1 MSKLFMYGTE
11 HQELEQLMML
21 VPNFLPRRNGVI
33 VVQRIR
39 NEPEFLQ
46 HGRCSKRITDYC
58 GSKPGTSMSKQIAT
72 GDISYVEILGKCF
85 KNSESYP
92 LEKRITDLNRTHN
105 GEFFL
110 SPIHESRFNT
120 VCRLQ
125 NEPIESRAT
134 TYLATLFLLTA
145 DDKLW
150 YAAKDHV
157 YLDSFDFKRMNLNG
171 INTDGYALY
180 QMAKTLQRGQEY
192 IKLNEISD
200 KHLIGD
206 RAFKAIIHSVLIT
219 KYGAAVLQMKS

>member
-1 MSKLFMYGTE
+1 M
-11 HQELEQLMML
+11 
-21 VPNFLPRRNGVI
+21 I

-39 NEPEFLQ
+39 NEPEFLK
-46 HGRCSKRITDYC
+46 HGKCRKQITDYC
-58 GSKPGTSMSKQIAT
+58 GSKSSRSMTKQIAN
-72 GDISYVEILGKCF
+72 GDISYEEILASCF
-85 KNSESYP
+85 EESDSYP
-92 LEKRITDLNRTHN
+92 LKRRLTDLYKDHN
-105 GEFFL
+105 GKFFQ

-120 VCRLQ
+120 VCRFQ

-134 TYLATLFLLTA
+134 VYLATLFLLTA

-150 YAAKDHV
+150 CAAKDHV
-157 YLDSFDFKRMNLNG
+157 YLDSFDFKRMHLNG

>member
-1 MSKLFMYGTE
+1 MSKLFMYGSDL
-11 HQELEQLMML
+11 QELEQLMML
-21 VPNFLPRRNGVI
+21 VPNFLPRRSGVI
-33 VVQRIR
+33 VVQRIK
-39 NEPEFLQ
+39 NEPKFLQ
-46 HGRCSKRITDYC
+46 HGKCRKRITDYC
-58 GSKPGTSMSKQIAT
+58 GTNTSNSLLKQIAV
-72 GDISYVEILGKCF
+72 GKISYEEILGICF
-85 KNSESYP
+85 EKSDSYQ
-92 LEKRITDLNRTHN
+92 LNKRISDLIRNHD
-105 GEFFL
+105 GELFL
-110 SPIHESRFNT
+110 DPIHESRFNT

-125 NEPIESRAT
+125 NEPIERRAT

-150 YAAKDHV
+150 YAAKDNV
-157 YLDSFDFKRMNLNG
+157 YIDNFDFKRMNLNG

>member
-1 MSKLFMYGTE
+1 MYGSE
-11 HQELEQLMML
+11 LQELEQLMML
-21 VPNFLPRRNGVI
+21 VPNFLPRRSGVI

-46 HGRCSKRITDYC
+46 HGNCRKRITDYC
-58 GSKPGTSMSKQIAT
+58 ATNKSYTMSEQITA
-72 GDISYVEILGKCF
+72 GDISYEELLARCF
-85 KNSESYP
+85 ENSDSYSLKKRLADLIRKN
-92 LEKRITDLNRTHN
+92 D

-110 SPIHESRFNT
+110 NPIHESRFNT
-120 VCRLQ
+120 ICRFQ
-125 NEPIESRAT
+125 NQPIESRTT

-150 YAAKDHV
+150 CAAKDYV
-157 YLDSFDFKRMNLNG
+157 YLDSFDFKRMHLNG
-171 INTDGYALY
+171 INTDGYALF

-219 KYGAAVLQMKS
+219 KYGAVVLQMKS

>member
-1 MSKLFMYGTE
+1 MSKLFMYGSE
-11 HQELEQLMML
+11 FQELEQLMML
-21 VPNFLPRRNGVI
+21 VPNFLPRRSGVI

-39 NEPEFLQ
+39 NEPEDLQ
-46 HGRCSKRITDYC
+46 YGKGRKRITDYC
-58 GSKPGTSMSKQIAT
+58 VSKPSSSISRQITA
-72 GDISYVEILGKCF
+72 GDISYEEILGKCF
-85 KNSESYP
+85 ENSDSYSLKKRLADLIRKN
-92 LEKRITDLNRTHN
+92 D
-105 GEFFL
+105 GELFIG
-110 SPIHESRFNT
+110 PIHESRFNT

-150 YAAKDHV
+150 CAAKDHV
-157 YLDSFDFKRMNLNG
+157 YLDSFDFKRMYLNG

-206 RAFKAIIHSVLIT
+206 RAFKAIIHSMLIT

>member
-1 MSKLFMYGTE
+1 MSKFFMHGSE
-11 HQELEQLMML
+11 LQELEQLMML
-21 VPNFLPRRNGVI
+21 VPNFLSRRSGVI

-39 NEPEFLQ
+39 NEPEFLE
-46 HGRCSKRITDYC
+46 HGECRKRITDYC
-58 GSKPGTSMSKQIAT
+58 GSKPSSPMSKLIAA
-72 GDISYVEILGKCF
+72 GDISYEGILARCFEI
-85 KNSESYP
+85 SDSYS
-92 LEKRITDLNRTHN
+92 LKKRLTDLIRKND
-105 GEFFL
+105 GELFL
-110 SPIHESRFNT
+110 NSIHESRFNT

-125 NEPIESRAT
+125 NELIESRAT

-150 YAAKDHV
+150 CAAKDHV
-157 YLDSFDFKRMNLNG
+157 YLDSFDFKKMHLNG

-219 KYGAAVLQMKS
+219 KYGAAVLQMKF

>member
-1 MSKLFMYGTE
+1 MSKLFMYGSE
-11 HQELEQLMML
+11 LQELEQLMML
-21 VPNFLPRRNGVI
+21 VPNFLPRKSGVI

-39 NEPEFLQ
+39 NEPELLQ
-46 HGRCSKRITDYC
+46 HGKCRNRITDYC
-58 GSKPGTSMSKQIAT
+58 ASNHSSTMSKQITT
-72 GDISYVEILGKCF
+72 GDISYEEILGRCF
-85 KNSESYP
+85 ENSDSYP
-92 LEKRITDLNRTHN
+92 LKRRLTDLIRKND
-105 GEFFL
+105 GELFL
-110 SPIHESRFNT
+110 GPVHESRFNT

-150 YAAKDHV
+150 CAAKDHV
-157 YLDSFDFKRMNLNG
+157 YLDSFDFKRMHLKG
-171 INTDGYALY
+171 INTDGYALF
-180 QMAKTLQRGQEY
+180 QMAKTLQIGKEY

-206 RAFKAIIHSVLIT
+206 RAFKAIIHSVMIT